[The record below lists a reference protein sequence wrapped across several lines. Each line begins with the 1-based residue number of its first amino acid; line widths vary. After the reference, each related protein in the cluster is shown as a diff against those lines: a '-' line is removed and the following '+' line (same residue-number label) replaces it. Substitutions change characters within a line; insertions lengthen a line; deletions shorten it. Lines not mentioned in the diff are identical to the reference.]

1 MREIV
6 AFLIAGGSLL
16 ALNTVWFLSVY
27 RILSEKWKSALS
39 AAEQV
44 KLHTDGF
51 RQVKSSPQEPTARR
65 VLSVSREIFQQIRD
79 GYNQALRRP
88 LCRIPGYLM
97 GFRPLP

>member
-27 RILSEKWKSALS
+27 RILSEKRKSALS

-44 KLHTDGF
+44 KG
-51 RQVKSSPQEPTARR
+51 SPQELTARR

>member
-27 RILSEKWKSALS
+27 RILSEKRKSALS

-44 KLHTDGF
+44 RLHTDGF
-51 RQVKSSPQEPTARR
+51 RQVKGSPQELTARR

>member
-27 RILSEKWKSALS
+27 RILSEKRKSALS

-44 KLHTDGF
+44 KLHTD
-51 RQVKSSPQEPTARR
+51 RR